1 MDLVNDDGSFN
12 FFDLFSLHK
21 QIQEVELALSLEE
34 MNVGLKSQVCVRVH
48 VHVDP
53 HHRE

>member
-1 MDLVNDDGSFN
+1 MDLVNDDGRFN

-34 MNVGLKSQVCVRVH
+34 MNVGLKSQVCV
-48 VHVDP
+48 
-53 HHRE
+53 